1 MAEPLVE
8 EMPRAPKPLWGSSCP
23 PPEPPQAPAEAPATS
38 ALEAN
43 TKSKGSNAYYYAHA
57 SKDWSVPDN
66 AKIISG
72 AGITT
77 GCGPQRLD
85 PEHGEA
91 AEASSPA
98 AGDAAL
104 RAEIDRLKSRVS
116 AMAQR
121 RATET
126 PLTKYSFSDSKDNV
140 KVYVEVP
147 PTALHSR
154 KTSDDGDVR
163 NCSDA
168 GIVARFQ
175 RRSFTLVIAKPS
187 VDTAVDSVERYKLD
201 ISNLRYDVVPAKCT
215 YKLVA
220 EKGRVVVALRKADV
234 LNEWTSLSLKGIL

>member
-140 KVYVEVP
+140 KVYVE
-147 PTALHSR
+147 
-154 KTSDDGDVR
+154 
-163 NCSDA
+163 
-168 GIVARFQ
+168 

-201 ISNLRYDVVPAKCT
+201 ISNLRYVVREVHLQARRGEGPRRRHAW
-215 YKLVA
+215 
-220 EKGRVVVALRKADV
+220 KADV

>member
-1 MAEPLVE
+1 M
-8 EMPRAPKPLWGSSCP
+8 
-23 PPEPPQAPAEAPATS
+23 
-38 ALEAN
+38 
-43 TKSKGSNAYYYAHA
+43 
-57 SKDWSVPDN
+57 PDN

-220 EKGRVVVALRKADV
+220 EKGRVVVTLRKADV